1 TGLGFWAKRLLH
13 YCALHPPP
21 PGSPEFCLI
30 SYRSTN
36 RTDDQVKAEPD
47 QDLRR
52 GGVQEKSGLFVLQ
65 RRDRERGAAGE
76 QQSTS
81 RPVDCSGRRNGARRR
96 AVWRCCQGG
105 VRRGQQDWLL
115 LTWSSADP
123 AGVKGKLGR
132 LLGIFEQNQ
141 DRKHRTYVYTLIV
154 TETLEDWED
163 SVNIGRKR
171 KWFKIDEAIEE
182 LQSHKPVH
190 AEYLLR
196 LADSCG
202 PFRVYTPSTGSCPCT
217 RVAENGASHCFV
229 CSTQGSDLVNR

>member
-1 TGLGFWAKRLLH
+1 MIKLKQNQTRTYDVEGFKRRAACLCFKDETENEVLLVSSSR
-13 YCALHPPP
+13 HPDQWIV
-21 PGSPEFCLI
+21 PGGGMEPDEEPCGAAVREVYEEVSLIFCL
-30 SYRSTN
+30 
-36 RTDDQVKAEPD
+36 
-47 QDLRR
+47 
-52 GGVQEKSGLFVLQ
+52 G
-65 RRDRERGAAGE
+65 
-76 QQSTS
+76 
-81 RPVDCSGRRNGARRR
+81 
-96 AVWRCCQGG
+96 
-105 VRRGQQDWLL
+105 
-115 LTWSSADP
+115 
-123 AGVKGKLGR
+123 
-132 LLGIFEQNQ
+132 EQNQ

-202 PFRVYTPSTGSCPCT
+202 PFRVYTPSTDSCPCT